1 MNLFAVINSK
11 YKMSVLGKC
20 DCCWDCC
27 PDCCWECSSDCCGD
41 CSSDC
46 CSKCS
51 TGAIVAI
58 IIASVLGTAIFTSFW
73 VGVGLYLF
81 HSSKRM
87 IGLLLVIISGSVIF
101 VSFVCSSDIC
111 GSITE
116 HLGDCCIY
124 LWNCSSRVR
133 QCWQDRQRVHSHASV
148 R

>member
-1 MNLFAVINSK
+1 MYLFEVINNI

-20 DCCWDCC
+20 DCCF
-27 PDCCWECSSDCCGD
+27 P
-41 CSSDC
+41 DC
-46 CSKCS
+46 CSKYS
-51 TGAIVAI
+51 TEERVLVII
-58 IIASVLGTAIFTSFW
+58 YFIIASVFGTAIATSFY

-87 IGLLLVIISGSVIF
+87 IGLLLVIISGSVLF
-101 VSFVCSSDIC
+101 LLYCCCSDI
-111 GSITE
+111 GTSIFG

-133 QCWQDRQRVHSHASV
+133 QCWQDRRRVHSHASV